1 VVVSEAVG
9 GQGSIQYTDFLVS
22 GAVVVTPAFLQ
33 LLKSQGGELSDA
45 DWQTAPQWLMFSSG
59 TGSVLSLG
67 ATVRGPGAMHE
78 IASGGC
84 CHLECEQKN
93 SSGLFFFESRT
104 MLRLPR
110 AAVTSARFDVVL
122 TPASLRLPKHGG
134 KRSILMVLWCASL
147 WVFRSAADTRCH
159 PDQAGSSIRHQPSQE
174 AADINPGRPSSSQ
187 AAVAPRQPLWGVP
200 GAAPGLLAQQDAAQ
214 VAHVGAAAAVAGCAN
229 DNAECNAGGW
239 VRGWCAWPH
248 QGHTKAHQQQ
258 CCLDRYKAVRLLLWN
273 YNRGGLRGGER
284 ARGGGGCS
292 TAHVGAVL
300 RLQPLR
306 CA

>member
-1 VVVSEAVG
+1 
-9 GQGSIQYTDFLVS
+9 
-22 GAVVVTPAFLQ
+22 
-33 LLKSQGGELSDA
+33 
-45 DWQTAPQWLMFSSG
+45 
-59 TGSVLSLG
+59 
-67 ATVRGPGAMHE
+67 MHE

-93 SSGLFFFESRT
+93 SGFFFFVSRT

-110 AAVTSARFDVVL
+110 AAVTPARFNVEL

-134 KRSILMVLWCASL
+134 KRNTLMVLWCASL
-147 WVFRSAADTRCH
+147 WGFRSAADTRCH

-187 AAVAPRQPLWGVP
+187 AASAPRQPLWGIP

-239 VRGWCAWPH
+239 VRGWCASAAATPRRTNSSVVWID
-248 QGHTKAHQQQ
+248 TKQ
-258 CCLDRYKAVRLLLWN
+258 CACCCETST
-273 YNRGGLRGGER
+273 GEDSG
-284 ARGGGGCS
+284 AAYVRGGGGC
-292 TAHVGAVL
+292 
-300 RLQPLR
+300 
-306 CA
+306 